1 MSSKAEEEVEEGGEV
16 VFAGSLSHSMT
27 GRSSKSSTFD
37 GVEENLILS
46 FSRVKSLMGVSVSKV
61 FCGPLACHFLAVASD
76 GNAWTWGRNESG
88 QLGVGDLNNR
98 YNPTPLKVENI
109 VDAACSGDHTLVCTK
124 RGDLFGFGS
133 NACGQ
138 LGNGSRSQHPH
149 VNPIKAEFPGKVTK
163 VSAGKGFSCIIDDGG
178 SIFSFGSPEYGH
190 LGHGTEGK
198 SLEKAGKFTFSY
210 VCKPTQIID
219 LAAETIRQVSSGKD
233 HTICA
238 DDQGRVWAWGFNGY
252 GQLGIGNN
260 KMQLSP
266 VPVPFFH
273 NKKQEKP
280 ANIPSFMWRAK
291 PLMRAK
297 FLTCGSM
304 CCNVIDVNQSA
315 LYFWGI
321 RKVNNEANLEP
332 KLVGNVQGWKVSKVA
347 CGPSSTIVAAD
358 YGGDSSL
365 ITWGLSP
372 THGELGYG
380 EGVPK
385 SSSVSKKVE
394 SLDTA
399 TILDVAMGLGN
410 SLAIVKRN
418 KKGLDLLGK
427 ADILAPEEPAPRA
440 PAKKKAKKKRTKSS
454 KETSGGGVE
463 GEEKVEEGG
472 VRPLAGRRGEAVS

>member
-27 GRSSKSSTFD
+27 GRTSKGSTFD
-37 GVEENLILS
+37 GVEEKLVLS
-46 FSRVKSLMGVSVSKV
+46 FSRVNTLMGVSMSKV

-76 GNAWTWGRNESG
+76 GKAWTWGRNESG

-98 YNPTPLKVENI
+98 YNPTPLNVEGI
-109 VDAACSGDHTLVCTK
+109 VDAACTGEHTLVCTK
-124 RGDLFGFGS
+124 GGEVFGFGS

-138 LGNGSRSQHPH
+138 LGNGSRSPHPH
-149 VNPIKAEFPGKVTK
+149 VNPIKTDFLGTAHK
-163 VSAGKGFSCIIDDGG
+163 VSAGKGFSCVIDSDG
-178 SIFSFGSPEYGH
+178 SVFSFGSPERGH
-190 LGHGTEGK
+190 LGNGTEGK
-198 SLEKAGKFTFSY
+198 SLERAGKYTYSY

-219 LAAETIRQVSSGKD
+219 LAAQTIRQISSGRD
-233 HTICA
+233 HTVCA
-238 DDQGRVWAWGFNGY
+238 DEQGRVWAWGFNGY

-297 FLTCGSM
+297 FITCGSM
-304 CCNVIDVNQSA
+304 CCNVVDVHQGA

-321 RKVNNEANLEP
+321 RKVNNEADLRP
-332 KLVGNVQGWKVSKVA
+332 KLVQNVQGWKISTVA

-399 TILDVAMGLGN
+399 TVLGVAMGLGN

-418 KKGLDLLGK
+418 KKGLELLAK
-427 ADILAPEEPAPRA
+427 TDVLSPEEPPPQA
-440 PAKKKAKKKRTKSS
+440 PAKKAPSKKKKKKKRTKST
-454 KETSGGGVE
+454 EAVDGGGAKTTKKKKTE
-463 GEEKVEEGG
+463 
-472 VRPLAGRRGEAVS
+472 